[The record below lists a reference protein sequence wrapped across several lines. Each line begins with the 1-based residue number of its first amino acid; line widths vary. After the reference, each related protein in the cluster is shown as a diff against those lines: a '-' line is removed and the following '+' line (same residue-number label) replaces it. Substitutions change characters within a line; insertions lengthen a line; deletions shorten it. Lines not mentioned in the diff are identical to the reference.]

1 MQEKN
6 FYSPIFKS
14 TKIFGASHFVKIGTK
29 IITNKI
35 AAIYLGAVGIGII
48 GIVENLLSILF
59 GIVNFGLTSSSV
71 REIALLNKESEEVK
85 NKEKRMISIIYYW
98 SLFSGLLGAV
108 FFGLISYSFF
118 KNTYPSN
125 SSYLWFVLV
134 ALYFVFFA
142 LFSARMS
149 ILQGRREIK
158 KMVKIQVIISFIQ
171 MFLALGC
178 YFFFKINGIAIAILI
193 SAIVSFLVVYF
204 NTKNTIRF
212 EKNNLTLKQVFF
224 EGLPMVKLG
233 IILSLGTL
241 INQLAFYVIRLFLKD
256 FLSIEALGVFQV
268 SYTILIGYLGIIFI
282 VMSNDFYPQLCNLE
296 SDTPIFEK
304 YINDQTQFAL
314 FLVVPLVL
322 LMYLLAP
329 QLVVLLYS
337 NSFLD
342 VLLILKIALIGLIFK
357 TIAWPIGFIS
367 LVKGNKKLF
376 FKQNLLSDIVNVICS
391 VVCTYYFGLKG
402 LGFAFAIVF
411 LVSLLYNFFTVTKN
425 YSFSY
430 STETKRIIVLSMVI
444 GAIALLSFNWF
455 DFSYQNPII
464 WALFI
469 SSSVFA
475 VLKLKNKIQS

>member
-6 FYSPIFKS
+6 FHNLIFKS
-14 TKIFGASHFVKIGTK
+14 TRIFGASHLVKVGTK
-29 IITNKI
+29 VITNKI

-59 GIVNFGLTSSSV
+59 GLVNFGLTSSSV
-71 REIALLNKESEEVK
+71 REIALLNYETEEAKAKES
-85 NKEKRMISIIYYW
+85 RMISIIYYW
-98 SLFSGLLGAV
+98 SLFSGFLGAV
-108 FFGLISYSFF
+108 FFVLISYSFF
-118 KNTYPSN
+118 KNTYPTD
-125 SSYLWFVLV
+125 SSYLWFVSI

-149 ILQGRREIK
+149 ILQGKREIN
-158 KMVKIQVIISFIQ
+158 KMVQIQVVISIIQ
-171 MFLALGC
+171 MLLAIGC
-178 YFFFKINGIAIAILI
+178 YYFFGLNGIAIAILFT
-193 SAIVSFLVVYF
+193 AIVSFLVVYF
-204 NTKNTIRF
+204 STKNTIRV
-212 EKNNLTLKQVFF
+212 EKNNLTLKQVFS

-268 SYTILIGYLGIIFI
+268 SYTVLVGYLGIIFV

-296 SDTPIFEK
+296 SDKPTFEK

-314 FLVVPLVL
+314 YLVVPLVL
-322 LMYLLAP
+322 LMYLIAP

-376 FKQNLLSDIVNVICS
+376 FKQNLLSDIINVVCS
-391 VVCTYYFGLKG
+391 VVFTYYFGLKG
-402 LGFAFAIVF
+402 LGMAFALMF
-411 LVSLLYNFFTVTKN
+411 LVSLFYNFFTVNKN
-425 YSFSY
+425 YNFSY

-455 DFSYQNPII
+455 DFSYMNPVI
-464 WALFI
+464 WGLFI
-469 SSSVFA
+469 LTSIYA
-475 VLKLKNKIQS
+475 VVKLKNKIQS

>member
-1 MQEKN
+1 M
-6 FYSPIFKS
+6 
-14 TKIFGASHFVKIGTK
+14 
-29 IITNKI
+29 
-35 AAIYLGAVGIGII
+35 
-48 GIVENLLSILF
+48 
-59 GIVNFGLTSSSV
+59 
-71 REIALLNKESEEVK
+71 
-85 NKEKRMISIIYYW
+85 
-98 SLFSGLLGAV
+98 
-108 FFGLISYSFF
+108 
-118 KNTYPSN
+118 
-125 SSYLWFVLV
+125 
-134 ALYFVFFA
+134 
-142 LFSARMS
+142 
-149 ILQGRREIK
+149 
-158 KMVKIQVIISFIQ
+158 
-171 MFLALGC
+171 
-178 YFFFKINGIAIAILI
+178 
-193 SAIVSFLVVYF
+193 
-204 NTKNTIRF
+204 
-212 EKNNLTLKQVFF
+212 
-224 EGLPMVKLG
+224 
-233 IILSLGTL
+233 
-241 INQLAFYVIRLFLKD
+241 
-256 FLSIEALGVFQV
+256 
-268 SYTILIGYLGIIFI
+268 
-282 VMSNDFYPQLCNLE
+282 
-296 SDTPIFEK
+296 
-304 YINDQTQFAL
+304 
-314 FLVVPLVL
+314 PLVL

-329 QLVVLLYS
+329 QLVVFLYS

-469 SSSVFA
+469 SSSVYA

>member
-35 AAIYLGAVGIGII
+35 AAIYLGAIGIGII

-134 ALYFVFFA
+134 SFYFVFFA

-171 MFLALGC
+171 MLLAIGC

-193 SAIVSFLVVYF
+193 FAIVSFLVVYL

-212 EKNNLTLKQVFF
+212 EKNNLTLKQVFS

-233 IILSLGTL
+233 IILSVGTL

-296 SDTPIFEK
+296 RDTPTFEK

-469 SSSVFA
+469 SSFVYTL
-475 VLKLKNKIQS
+475 LKLKNKIQS